1 MDRAGAYEQS
11 VNPQSI
17 YRHIG
22 EVIRTRRKA
31 LGMTQETLASK
42 LDISRGSLANIETG
56 RQNVLVH
63 QLYKFGLVLNLEPT
77 DFLPITSNASARL
90 DLAELPLPDDLKKN
104 QKEQIARLIE
114 GIGTSTDQ
122 TGEESRARSNRR

>member
-1 MDRAGAYEQS
+1 

-17 YRHIG
+17 YEHIG
-22 EVIRTRRKA
+22 MVIRTRRKA
-31 LGMTQETLASK
+31 LGMTQETLAAK

-63 QLYKFGLVLNLEPT
+63 QIYKFGLVLNLEPT

-90 DLAELPLPDDLKKN
+90 DLAELPLPGDLKKS
-104 QKEQIARLIE
+104 QKEQIARLI
-114 GIGTSTDQ
+114 GGVGTSTDQ
-122 TGEESRARSNRR
+122 TGEDGRARSNRR